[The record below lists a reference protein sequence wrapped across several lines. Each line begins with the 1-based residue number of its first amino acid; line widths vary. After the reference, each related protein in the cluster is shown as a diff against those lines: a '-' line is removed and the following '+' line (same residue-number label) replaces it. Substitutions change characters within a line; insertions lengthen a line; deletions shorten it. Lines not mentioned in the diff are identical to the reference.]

1 MKNKVLINFNSIDE
15 TDKHV
20 YLFEE
25 EPSLMSIVRLMK
37 QISNKVK
44 EMPYY
49 FVLLEKEE
57 AFQPEIHQVYY
68 INAKVVDTAII
79 DDNRFKKMA
88 QDNNCQK
95 IVFLERD
102 GIIKQAYP
110 YKKIDKTITIA

>member
-1 MKNKVLINFNSIDE
+1 MKNKVLINFNSVDDE
-15 TDKHV
+15 DKHI

-25 EPSLMSIVRLMK
+25 EPSLMTIVKLIK

-49 FVLLEKEE
+49 FVLLEEGE
-57 AFQPEIHQVYY
+57 IFQPEVHQVYY

-79 DDNRFKKMA
+79 DDDRFKKMT

-95 IVFLERD
+95 IVFLERN
-102 GIIKQAYP
+102 GIIQQAYP